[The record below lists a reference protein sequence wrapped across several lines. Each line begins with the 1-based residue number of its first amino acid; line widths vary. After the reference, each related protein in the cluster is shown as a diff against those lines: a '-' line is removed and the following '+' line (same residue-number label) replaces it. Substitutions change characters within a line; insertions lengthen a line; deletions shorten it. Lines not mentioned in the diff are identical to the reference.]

1 VRRGFQRVTSKN
13 RSSLAVRRR
22 GAKPSPNRKLPG
34 KRAICTLTWPNRHDS
49 RESCTLIG
57 ESDIATG
64 FSAAG
69 DSSRGCKVK
78 KRTLANI
85 TQLAGRQ
92 DFSAAPA
99 VARRVERSEAAQR
112 KARTRARR
120 RLHLRTG
127 AEPELVTG
135 KDRRDEQVLGAPA
148 GRVAAET
155 RIGRSQNVGLAR
167 CADRM
172 RALIAPIIR
181 SAAAG
186 VSGRPSVPLLAPR
199 YWLTTFGSPISP
211 RRCRGPPSFSDSR
224 SISYLRSAP
233 LAPLNRARGYTAVR
247 RCDGIRWT
255 IPKTVMCRSSIS
267 WTMLTWRRL
276 QGRSASGGEAAWDA
290 RCASRVTFAERNAL
304 Q

>member
-1 VRRGFQRVTSKN
+1 MHVDRI
-13 RSSLAVRRR
+13 
-22 GAKPSPNRKLPG
+22 PNRTSPPAFLLRETHREGARSRSARWPTSRNWPAG
-34 KRAICTLTWPNRHDS
+34 KI
-49 RESCTLIG
+49 
-57 ESDIATG
+57 
-64 FSAAG
+64 SA
-69 DSSRGCKVK
+69 
-78 KRTLANI
+78 L
-85 TQLAGRQ
+85 
-92 DFSAAPA
+92 
-99 VARRVERSEAAQR
+99 
-112 KARTRARR
+112 R
-120 RLHLRTG
+120 RLLRDEWS
-127 AEPELVTG
+127 APKPPSARPVREHDDACICAQVQIPELVTG

-167 CADRM
+167 RADRM

-276 QGRSASGGEAAWDA
+276 QGRSASGGEAAWGA